1 MILAPEFLRDAAI
14 GVAVVRKPEE
24 LTHLL
29 KSDCGAALWQ
39 RKVLPD
45 FQRWIDGL
53 TPENLPRGRLIL
65 RPDAVRD
72 AVAQLCDLADMP
84 DRPHRTRLID
94 DIAALSDIFAKLMD
108 ARWLRLRLNAVTT
121 NACRKF
127 HVDAITARL
136 VCTYR
141 GAGTQYGNAPRGR
154 SPDRVVTV
162 PTGSPILLRGT
173 LWPARTETPLLHRS
187 PPIEG
192 TGETRLVLVLDPVDD
207 PEDAL

>member
-154 SPDRVVTV
+154 SPDRVVMWIHQQRRRAAM
-162 PTGSPILLRGT
+162 SPYESVLRQPQVQYDPF
-173 LWPARTETPLLHRS
+173 LDNQWSEPQVAR
-187 PPIEG
+187 
-192 TGETRLVLVLDPVDD
+192 
-207 PEDAL
+207 